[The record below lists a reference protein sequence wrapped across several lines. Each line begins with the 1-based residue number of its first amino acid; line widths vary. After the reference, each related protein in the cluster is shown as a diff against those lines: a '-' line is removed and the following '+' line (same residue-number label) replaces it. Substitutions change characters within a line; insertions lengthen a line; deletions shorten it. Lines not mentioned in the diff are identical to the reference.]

1 MSLTVTPT
9 EMQVRTALRAFL
21 VSVLPA
27 GVDVVL
33 GQMNRTPE
41 PRSANS
47 SYGVIWP
54 LRRRRL
60 ATNLHSFQDC
70 HFPGSI
76 AGTVMTAGTVVGL
89 PLAAGRQVFGP
100 GVAPNTVIT
109 GGSGTSWQVGPT
121 QNVPPGTFSAGAA
134 TFTMQ
139 GEVVY
144 QLDLHSK
151 SPNDPTPGADAS
163 DMSEVVIAMFRDGYA
178 TEFFKGQGIT
188 ARPLYIDEGRQ
199 VPFINAEEQYETN
212 WVHEVRMQANQI
224 VSGVPAEFADSAVFS
239 SVNVD
244 VAFPP

>member
-9 EMQVRTALRAFL
+9 EMQVRAALRGFL

-33 GQMNRTPE
+33 GQQNRTPE

-54 LRRRRL
+54 MRRRRL
-60 ATNLHSFQDC
+60 ATNLTAFQDSK
-70 HFPGSI
+70 FPGSI
-76 AGTVMTAGTVVGL
+76 AGAVMTVGTVTGL

-100 GVAPNTVIT
+100 GVASNTVIT
-109 GGSGTSWQVGPT
+109 GGSGTSWQVSPT
-121 QNVPPGTFSAGAA
+121 QNVSPGTFSAGAA

-139 GEVVY
+139 SEVVY

-163 DMSEVVIAMFRDGYA
+163 DMSEVVIAMFRDAYA
-178 TEFFKGQGIT
+178 TQFFAAQGIT
-188 ARPLYIDEGRQ
+188 ATPLYIDEGQQ
-199 VPFINAEEQYETN
+199 VPFLNAEEAYETR
-212 WVHEVRMQANQI
+212 WVHEVRMQANQT
-224 VSGVPAEFADSAVFS
+224 VSGVPAEFADSAIFTG
-239 SVNVD
+239 VNVD